1 MSIGERIKLKRLENN
16 YTLEQLANAVNTSKQ
31 TIHRYET
38 GIISNIPASKIQ
50 AIAEAL
56 NTTPAYLMGWEE
68 PTDKTE
74 TMVTAEDLAEI
85 NELYEIYSSLP
96 EEQQQIVT
104 DLIRSLSKNRSDN
117 NTTDNK

>member
-56 NTTPAYLMGWEE
+56 NTTPAYLMCWEE
-68 PTDKTE
+68 PTDN
-74 TMVTAEDLAEI
+74 A
-85 NELYEIYSSLP
+85 
-96 EEQQQIVT
+96 EQQTDDELDKEIIEGYSRLDDDGKKIVS
-104 DLIRSLSKNRSDN
+104 DLINSILKNRSDN